1 MTNVTQIY
9 GESDHQCMRLSPFE
23 RSVLAFG
30 GDNRPPD
37 GHFPKL
43 FFFSQQNVMRRLR
56 TGDSDDRIASDRPVF
71 NAP

>member
-1 MTNVTQIY
+1 MVNRIISACVLV
-9 GESDHQCMRLSPFE
+9 LSKEVYWHLVAITVRQMDTFQ
-23 RSVLAFG
+23 SS
-30 GDNRPPD
+30 
-37 GHFPKL
+37 